1 MTSKNI
7 SNFSDDNNVLKTV
20 DEIDDQQRTLNNN
33 FSIVS
38 FIKKKIIL
46 LSISSLLL
54 YLLIKDVNV
63 KEIIGVIKSANL
75 TFLIFAFS
83 LHAIGLTISA
93 IRWKLL
99 LQSFQIN
106 SKIFYLVKSYLVASF
121 FNNFIPSTIGGDS
134 IRVYDSYK
142 LGKSKSK
149 GFVVV
154 FVDRFLGLFALVIF
168 AFIASF
174 YSFGI
179 VSKISNINIWI
190 FTSLFFSFII
200 ILFILFPPLKFFNS
214 LKKSRI
220 SIFNKAGSLL
230 FKVGEAF
237 SQFRSRKPDL
247 LKALMLSLFLQINV
261 ILYYY
266 LISLSLGLNIPI
278 ISFSFIVPLL
288 IFILMIPI
296 SINGIGLRENAL
308 FFFFSFYGIPKTE
321 AIAFA
326 WIEFSMLLLLGIIGG
341 IVYAFRK

>member
-1 MTSKNI
+1 MTSVNI
-7 SNFSDDNNVLKTV
+7 SNSNNSNSVLKEI
-20 DEIDDQQRTLNNN
+20 DEIKDQKKASNNN
-33 FSIVS
+33 FSIAT
-38 FIKKKIIL
+38 FIKKKFL
-46 LSISSLLL
+46 LFAISSLLL

-75 TFLIFAFS
+75 IFLIFAFS

-93 IRWKLL
+93 FRWKLL
-99 LQSFQIN
+99 LQSLQIN

-168 AFIASF
+168 TFIASF

-179 VSKISNINIWI
+179 ISKMSNINIWI
-190 FTSLFFSFII
+190 IASLLISFII
-200 ILFILFPPLKFFNS
+200 ILFILFPPLKFFNR
-214 LKKSRI
+214 LKNSRI
-220 SIFNKAGSLL
+220 SILNKAGSLL
-230 FKVGEAF
+230 YKIGEAF
-237 SQFRSRKPDL
+237 SQFRNRKPAL
-247 LKALMLSLFLQINV
+247 LKALMLSVFLQINV

-266 LISLSLGLNIPI
+266 LISLSLGFNIPI

-288 IFILMIPI
+288 IFILMVPI